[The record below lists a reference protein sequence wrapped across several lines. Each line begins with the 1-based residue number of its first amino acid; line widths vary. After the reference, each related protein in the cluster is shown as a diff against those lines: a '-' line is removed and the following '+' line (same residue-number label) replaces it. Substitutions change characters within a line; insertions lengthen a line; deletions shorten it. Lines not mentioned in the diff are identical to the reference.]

1 MKRSASTHIVPME
14 SSASFR
20 ITKDVPQMN
29 AVPHRARCPKKFFL
43 SFISV
48 ITQNKTRFPGDVR
61 RENFNGLAQAFF
73 MCGAAA
79 RSMSFF
85 VLPESKL
92 ISIRKSPPMGVI
104 FVSVPAPKA

>member
-1 MKRSASTHIVPME
+1 MVPME

-20 ITKDVPQMN
+20 MTKDVPQMN

-48 ITQNKTRFPGDVR
+48 VVQNKMRFPSGMR
-61 RENFNGLAQAFF
+61 WENFNGLAQAFF
-73 MCGAAA
+73 ICGAAA

-92 ISIRKSPPMGVI
+92 ISIRKSPPIGVI
-104 FVSVPAPKA
+104 FVSVPAPNA

>member
-1 MKRSASTHIVPME
+1 MVPME
-14 SSASFR
+14 SSASFSM
-20 ITKDVPQMN
+20 TKDVPQMN

-48 ITQNKTRFPGDVR
+48 VVQNKMRFPSGMR
-61 RENFNGLAQAFF
+61 WENFNGLAQAFF
-73 MCGAAA
+73 ICGAAA

-92 ISIRKSPPMGVI
+92 ISIRKSPPIGVI

>member
-1 MKRSASTHIVPME
+1 MVPME

-20 ITKDVPQMN
+20 MTKDVPQMN

-48 ITQNKTRFPGDVR
+48 VVQNKMRFPSGMR
-61 RENFNGLAQAFF
+61 WENFNGLAQAFF
-73 MCGAAA
+73 ICGAAA

-85 VLPESKL
+85 VLPESNL
-92 ISIRKSPPMGVI
+92 ISIRKSPPIGVI

>member
-1 MKRSASTHIVPME
+1 M
-14 SSASFR
+14 
-20 ITKDVPQMN
+20 TKDVPQMN

-48 ITQNKTRFPGDVR
+48 VVQNKMRFPSGMR
-61 RENFNGLAQAFF
+61 WENFNGLAQAFF
-73 MCGAAA
+73 ICGAAA

-92 ISIRKSPPMGVI
+92 ISIRKSPPIGVI